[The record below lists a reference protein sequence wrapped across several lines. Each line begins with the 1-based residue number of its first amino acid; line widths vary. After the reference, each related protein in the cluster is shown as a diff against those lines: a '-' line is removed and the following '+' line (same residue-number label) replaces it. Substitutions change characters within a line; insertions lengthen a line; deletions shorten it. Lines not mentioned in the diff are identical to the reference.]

1 MMVLLLVL
9 LVLLLLRKDGARLV
23 AVEVP
28 HEQRLVA
35 AALLKTAR

>member
-1 MMVLLLVL
+1 MMVLL